1 MAIPVSNPPPRYEPT
16 GQRPQGESGN
26 GGPSGG
32 GPPELPPGPEFGA
45 PPRQPS
51 GQQRGC
57 FIALGVLGALGCVAS
72 LAIVVSCGSCFREA
86 SAFTVDD
93 IAGEYR
99 LVAER
104 EGELAADDP
113 DLRALSQLAH
123 EGRVSWIALGVL
135 SNRFQEA
142 RADGVTS
149 AEELH
154 HGMELVHDI
163 VVGNGS
169 IDPERYPDAR

>member
-16 GQRPQGESGN
+16 GQRPQGE
-26 GGPSGG
+26 PSGSPAG
-32 GPPELPPGPEFGA
+32 GPPELPPGPVFG
-45 PPRQPS
+45 PPT

-72 LAIVVSCGSCFREA
+72 IAIVVSCASCFREA
-86 SAFTVDD
+86 AAFSVDD
-93 IAGEYR
+93 ITGEYR
-99 LVAER
+99 IVAER
-104 EGELAADDP
+104 EGELDRDDP

-123 EGRVSWIALGVL
+123 EGRLSWVALGVL
-135 SNRFQEA
+135 SNRFQDA